1 MGKIMVKNFSNNS
14 PNISESVYISETSVI
29 IGDVVIKEN
38 SNIWFGAVLRGDEQS
53 ISIGRET
60 NIQENVVIHGDGDN
74 NVTVGNGVTIG
85 HGAIIHGCAIGDNVL
100 IGMGAIIL
108 NGAKISKNSIV
119 AAGSLITQN
128 KEFEDGSLILG
139 NPAKVI
145 RKLTQEE
152 IQANKESSLTYVN
165 LAKKM
170 ADSN

>member
-1 MGKIMVKNFSNNS
+1 MVKNFLNNS

-53 ISIGRET
+53 ISIGSET

-74 NVTVGNGVTIG
+74 NVIIGNGVTIG
-85 HGAIIHGCAIGDNVL
+85 HGAIIHGCEIGDNVL

>member
-1 MGKIMVKNFSNNS
+1 MVKNFLNNI
-14 PNISESVYISETSVI
+14 PNISEGVYISETSVI

-53 ISIGRET
+53 ISIGCET

-74 NVTVGNGVTIG
+74 NVIIGNGVTIG

-100 IGMGAIIL
+100 IGMGTIIL

-145 RKLTQEE
+145 RKLTPEE

>member
-1 MGKIMVKNFSNNS
+1 MVKNFSNNS

-53 ISIGRET
+53 ISIGCET

>member
-1 MGKIMVKNFSNNS
+1 MVKNFSNNS

-53 ISIGRET
+53 ISIGCET

-108 NGAKISKNSIV
+108 NGAKISKDSIV

>member
-1 MGKIMVKNFSNNS
+1 MVKNFLNNS

-53 ISIGRET
+53 ISIGSET

-74 NVTVGNGVTIG
+74 NVSVGNGVTIG

>member
-1 MGKIMVKNFSNNS
+1 MVKNFLNNS

-29 IGDVVIKEN
+29 IGEVVIKEN

-53 ISIGRET
+53 IFIGSET

-74 NVTVGNGVTIG
+74 NVIVGNGVTIG
-85 HGAIIHGCAIGDNVL
+85 HGAIIHGCEIGDNVL

-152 IQANKESSLTYVN
+152 IQANKESSLTYVK

>member
-1 MGKIMVKNFSNNS
+1 MVKNFLNNI
-14 PNISESVYISETSVI
+14 PNISEGVYISETSVI

-53 ISIGRET
+53 ISIGYET

-74 NVTVGNGVTIG
+74 NVIIGNGVTIG

-100 IGMGAIIL
+100 IGMGTIIL

-145 RKLTQEE
+145 RKLTPEE

>member
-1 MGKIMVKNFSNNS
+1 MVKNFLNNI
-14 PNISESVYISETSVI
+14 PNISEGVYISETSVI

-53 ISIGRET
+53 ISIGYET

-74 NVTVGNGVTIG
+74 NVIIGNGVTIG

-100 IGMGAIIL
+100 IGMGTIIL

-128 KEFEDGSLILG
+128 KKFEDGSLILG

-145 RKLTQEE
+145 RKLTPEE

>member
-1 MGKIMVKNFSNNS
+1 MVKNFLNNS

>member
-1 MGKIMVKNFSNNS
+1 MIKNFLNNI
-14 PNISESVYISETSVI
+14 PNISEGVYISETSVI

-53 ISIGRET
+53 ISIGCET
-60 NIQENVVIHGDGDN
+60 NIQENVVIHGDGEN
-74 NVTVGNGVTIG
+74 KVTIGNGVTIG
-85 HGAIIHGCAIGDNVL
+85 HGAIIHGCTIEDNAL

-108 NGAKISKNSIV
+108 NGAKISKNSVV
-119 AAGSLITQN
+119 AAGSLVTQN

-145 RKLTQEE
+145 RRLTQEE

>member
-1 MGKIMVKNFSNNS
+1 MVKNFLNNI
-14 PNISESVYISETSVI
+14 PNISEGVYISETSVI

-53 ISIGRET
+53 ISIGCET
-60 NIQENVVIHGDGDN
+60 NIQENVVIHGDGEN
-74 NVTVGNGVTIG
+74 KVTIGNGVTIG
-85 HGAIIHGCAIGDNVL
+85 HGAIIHGCTIEDNAL

-108 NGAKISKNSIV
+108 NGAKISKNSVV
-119 AAGSLITQN
+119 AAGSLVTQN

-145 RKLTQEE
+145 RRLTQEE

>member
-1 MGKIMVKNFSNNS
+1 MVKNFLNNS

-53 ISIGRET
+53 ISIGSET

-74 NVTVGNGVTIG
+74 NVIVGNGVTIG

-128 KEFEDGSLILG
+128 KEFENGSLILG

>member
-1 MGKIMVKNFSNNS
+1 MVKNFSNNS

>member
-1 MGKIMVKNFSNNS
+1 MVKNFLNNS

-38 SNIWFGAVLRGDEQS
+38 SNIWFGAVLRGDERS
-53 ISIGRET
+53 ISIGSET

-74 NVTVGNGVTIG
+74 NVIVGNGVTIG

>member
-1 MGKIMVKNFSNNS
+1 MIKNFLNNM
-14 PNISESVYISETSVI
+14 PNISENVYISETSVI

-38 SNIWFGAVLRGDEQS
+38 SNIWFGAVIRGDEQS
-53 ISIGRET
+53 ISIGCET
-60 NIQENVVIHGDGDN
+60 NIQENVVIHGDGENKVIIGD
-74 NVTVGNGVTIG
+74 GVTIG
-85 HGAIIHGCAIGDNVL
+85 HGAIIHGCTIDDNVL

-128 KEFEDGSLILG
+128 KEFEEGALILG

>member
-1 MGKIMVKNFSNNS
+1 MVKDFSNNS

-53 ISIGRET
+53 ISIGCET

-74 NVTVGNGVTIG
+74 NVIVGNGVTIG

>member
-1 MGKIMVKNFSNNS
+1 MVKNFLNNI
-14 PNISESVYISETSVI
+14 PNISEGVYISETSVI

-53 ISIGRET
+53 ISIGYET

-74 NVTVGNGVTIG
+74 NVIIGNGVTIG

-100 IGMGAIIL
+100 IGMGTIIL

-139 NPAKVI
+139 NPAKII
-145 RKLTQEE
+145 RKLTPEE

>member
-1 MGKIMVKNFSNNS
+1 MVKNFLNNS

-53 ISIGRET
+53 ISIGSET

-74 NVTVGNGVTIG
+74 NVILGNGVTIG